1 MQWITVIELES
12 QQSLYFFQYDT
23 CSFESKIPFSF
34 AVYHLNFHSL
44 TTAFLKSDYVAK
56 LIQKDNFKSTYS
68 NTSQTRGS
76 KLAKFSNSRFLLLFF
91 TSKLAVIYVAP
102 KLAILVIF

>member
-56 LIQKDNFKSTYS
+56 LIQKDNFKSTS
-68 NTSQTRGS
+68 ILLQNSEF
-76 KLAKFSNSRFLLLFF
+76 LAAGRSPRQL
-91 TSKLAVIYVAP
+91 
-102 KLAILVIF
+102 